1 MLELRGLAQQV
12 DEFFAILDDDL
23 LGHEGSSS
31 AEAARVP
38 LPCCVGKRDDRLRG
52 RRLLARPFG
61 VMRRATRI
69 GPLCLNAV
77 SVDDVRRA
85 MAKAKAR
92 GYRAASPAAWPS
104 AAMTRFHC
112 RAALLTLAIVSAAP
126 LAQASDVP
134 PTEGAALLK
143 WLQSGAYK
151 AWPKESAAHRS
162 MGEHKTLVQ
171 TYLNPTVDKSLGA
184 KAKEHP
190 RGSAAVKELMDPAG
204 KLSGWAV
211 AVKTA
216 EQGDGAQGLVLVR
229 DLRHDPRQQR
239 PRQRAGRSAVRQ
251 LSRQGARRHPVRA
264 PARLATAAW
273 PAQLVC
279 DRTLRIRV
287 NRLFGCSHV
296 YPAAARRGRGRC
308 ACSDSPAPTG
318 LRLTAG
324 LDLPRLSVDTGRMVG
339 GIRLAGVVA

>member
-1 MLELRGLAQQV
+1 
-12 DEFFAILDDDL
+12 
-23 LGHEGSSS
+23 
-31 AEAARVP
+31 
-38 LPCCVGKRDDRLRG
+38 
-52 RRLLARPFG
+52 
-61 VMRRATRI
+61 
-69 GPLCLNAV
+69 
-77 SVDDVRRA
+77 

-112 RAALLTLAIVSAAP
+112 RAALLTLAIFSAAP
-126 LAQASDVP
+126 LAQASDTP

-216 EQGDGAQGLVLVR
+216 EQGEGAKGWFWYEIFGTSPGSSILANGQAVPLCVGCHAKGR
-229 DLRHDPRQQR
+229 D
-239 PRQRAGRSAVRQ
+239 AI
-251 LSRQGARRHPVRA
+251 LSEHP
-264 PARLATAAW
+264 
-273 PAQLVC
+273 
-279 DRTLRIRV
+279 
-287 NRLFGCSHV
+287 
-296 YPAAARRGRGRC
+296 
-308 ACSDSPAPTG
+308 
-318 LRLTAG
+318 
-324 LDLPRLSVDTGRMVG
+324 LD
-339 GIRLAGVVA
+339 